1 MTTSVLRFLTGIQK
15 HTQTGKTTLLSVV
28 TESVHS
34 NIEAHAKLSLPGLKA
49 FVPQDDRLHG
59 FYTAKSYLQHYA
71 RLSGIYSQLA
81 PEIVNARIDKLLQQ
95 LGLADQADT
104 IVGDLFLK
112 GLSGGQQRR
121 LSVAL
126 EALTEPQILFLDEP
140 TSGLDSESALKLMEF
155 LKQYVRSA
163 SGRRVILTI
172 HQPSAFIWQQIDH
185 VILLAKGLLVYN
197 GSRALMESFFAEAG
211 APTPLGW
218 NNADHYISVVNDE
231 FQAEQK
237 AISLEQWAET
247 YRQWLLRQK
256 NKRGTGVRTPSMV
269 KAAASEAIATSRNKS
284 PLVVIEL
291 TKRYFMNLAFNPGI
305 LAVRVAMYSILAL
318 MVGIL
323 FYDLGSRND
332 FESVQSRVALLF
344 YCVAFFVFMS
354 VAVLPF
360 TVMERAIVDKEVL
373 NGYYNPVYYQISQG
387 FSSVFGTA
395 VLALVTTLIVM
406 GMTKMNGE

>member
-1 MTTSVLRFLTGIQK
+1 MSVL
-15 HTQTGKTTLLSVV
+15 

-34 NIEAHAKLSLPGLKA
+34 NVEAHAKLSLPGLKA
-49 FVPQDDRLHG
+49 FVPQADHLHG
-59 FYTAKSYLQHYA
+59 FYTAKSYLRHYA
-71 RLSGIYSQLA
+71 HLSGLAFQLRQD
-81 PEIVNARIDKLLQQ
+81 EVNERIDTILQQ
-95 LGLADQADT
+95 LGLSEQADT

-155 LKQYVRSA
+155 LKKYVRAA

-185 VILLAKGLLVYN
+185 VILLSKGLLVYN
-197 GSRALMESFFAEAG
+197 GRRSAMEGFFAEVG
-211 APTPLGW
+211 APTKPGW
-218 NNADHYISVVNDE
+218 NNADHYISAVNDE
-231 FQAEQK
+231 FQEQS
-237 AISLEQWAET
+237 ITVEQWAEH
-247 YRQWLLRQK
+247 YRQWLLRRK
-256 NKRGTGVRTPSMV
+256 NKLGGGVRTPSMV
-269 KAAASEAIATSRNKS
+269 KAAASEAIPSSRHGS
-284 PLVVIEL
+284 PFVVIEL

-305 LAVRVAMYSILAL
+305 LAVRVAMYSALAL
-318 MVGIL
+318 VVGIL

-332 FESVQSRVALLF
+332 FESVQSRIALLF

-373 NGYYNPVYYQISQG
+373 NGYYHPVYYQLSQG
-387 FSSVFGTA
+387 MTSIFGTA
-395 VLALVTTLIVM
+395 ILAFVTTLIVL
-406 GMTKMNGE
+406 GMTKMNGEQIK